1 MSGQKA
7 HTRLTDP
14 VLTQLAL
21 GYKNE
26 EFVGETLLPIVET
39 PKEGARLPKFG
50 KEAFVV
56 ESDERELHASSNV
69 ITPAKVTQENI
80 QLSEKDLAYPID
92 YREGKEA
99 DFAYERYAVSII
111 GEKMALNREK
121 RIATLVNNEAAYGTD
136 NKVVLSGS
144 SQFSHKDSD
153 ILGVFDDGF
162 EAVRKA
168 GAGKVNS
175 IVIPANAWKAIK
187 SHAQVLDWLKRHKLN
202 RLTPQLFADMLSE
215 EDQTLTIK
223 IGRATYR
230 ATLDGT
236 DTSIWADNIV
246 MAHVAQPGADGKHF
260 MYNPSFGYTFR
271 REGSQVV
278 DKYDKEGGK
287 VYYVRETDINKE
299 YLLMPEAGFLIK
311 SAV

>member
-1 MSGQKA
+1 MSGQKV

-14 VLTQLAL
+14 VLTQFAL

-26 EFVGETLLPIVET
+26 EFVGETLLPIAET
-39 PKEGARLPKFG
+39 PKEGARLPRFG
-50 KEAFVV
+50 KAAFVV

-69 ITPAKVTQENI
+69 ITPVKVTQDMVA
-80 QLSEKDLAYPID
+80 LTEKDLAYPID

-99 DFAYERYAVSII
+99 DFAYERYAVSVI

-121 RIATLVNNEAAYGTD
+121 RIATLVNNEDAYSSS
-136 NKVVLSGS
+136 NKVVLSGT

-168 GAGKVNS
+168 GVGAVNS
-175 IVIPANAWKAIK
+175 IVIPANVWKAIK
-187 SHAQVLDWLKRHKLN
+187 SHEQILDWLKRHKLT

-215 EDQTLTIK
+215 EDQSITVK

-230 ATLDGT
+230 ATIDST

-246 MAHVAQPGADGKHF
+246 MAHVPKPTDGKHF

-271 REGSQVV
+271 REGAQVV

-287 VYYVRETDINKE
+287 VYFVRETDINKE

-311 SAV
+311 AAV